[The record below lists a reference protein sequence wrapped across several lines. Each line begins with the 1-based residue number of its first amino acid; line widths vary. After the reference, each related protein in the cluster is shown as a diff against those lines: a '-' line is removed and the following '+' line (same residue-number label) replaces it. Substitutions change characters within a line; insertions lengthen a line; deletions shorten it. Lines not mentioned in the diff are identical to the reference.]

1 MNKNVILSLL
11 FILSLFSILS
21 LTGAIKEKAS
31 FTRSELI
38 SGSPLYGCLS
48 TCLCVNRHTCLTVC
62 LSTCLPAYPSFCL
75 PICLLLYLS
84 VCLPVICLLI
94 CLSACLFVCL
104 SVLLPVCPSVCLP
117 VYLFVCLPV
126 CLPVGQENINWYFL
140 AFHLSACLSGC
151 LFVSLSVFLPICLS
165 ACPLVS
171 LPAWLHVCLSVYLPA
186 SQALHLY
193 CISIIYLL
201 IKYLCCEEPGGLSVS
216 LLHFLSQSSS
226 VFGKWNFKWNLES
239 NSLALLF
246 NKMISMWL
254 SSSL

>member
-1 MNKNVILSLL
+1 MCQQAYLFDCLSFYLPAW
-11 FILSLFSILS
+11 SV
-21 LTGAIKEKAS
+21 
-31 FTRSELI
+31 
-38 SGSPLYGCLS
+38 CCS
-48 TCLCVNRHTCLTVC
+48 TCLFVCLLSVYLLSFCLFVCLLVCPSACLSFCLSPCLFVC
-62 LSTCLPAYPSFCL
+62 LSTCLSPCSSREYQLVFSCF
-75 PICLLLYLS
+75 
-84 VCLPVICLLI
+84 
-94 CLSACLFVCL
+94 
-104 SVLLPVCPSVCLP
+104 PSV
-117 VYLFVCLPV
+117 
-126 CLPVGQENINWYFL
+126 
-140 AFHLSACLSGC
+140 CLSGC

-193 CISIIYLL
+193 CISMKYLL

-216 LLHFLSQSSS
+216 LLHFLSQSTS

-254 SSSL
+254 SSSS

>member
-1 MNKNVILSLL
+1 MAFCLPVCVSTGILACLPIWL
-11 FILSLFSILS
+11 FVYPSV
-21 LTGAIKEKAS
+21 
-31 FTRSELI
+31 
-38 SGSPLYGCLS
+38 CHS
-48 TCLCVNRHTCLTVC
+48 TCLFVC
-62 LSTCLPAYPSFCL
+62 LLSVYLFVLLPVC
-75 PICLLLYLS
+75 LS
-84 VCLPVICLLI
+84 VCLPVICLLV
-94 CLSACLFVCL
+94 CPSACLSFCL
-104 SVLLPVCPSVCLP
+104 SVLLSVS
-117 VYLFVCLPV
+117 LFVCLPV
-126 CLPVGQENINWYFL
+126 CLPVHQENINWYFL
-140 AFHLSACLSGC
+140 AFYLSACLSGR

-193 CISIIYLL
+193 CISMKYLL
-201 IKYLCCEEPGGLSVS
+201 IKYLCCEEPGGMSVS
-216 LLHFLSQSSS
+216 LLHFLSQSTS

>member
-1 MNKNVILSLL
+1 MCQQAYL
-11 FILSLFSILS
+11 FD
-21 LTGAIKEKAS
+21 
-31 FTRSELI
+31 
-38 SGSPLYGCLS
+38 CLS
-48 TCLCVNRHTCLTVC
+48 FYQ
-62 LSTCLPAYPSFCL
+62 PACL
-75 PICLLLYLS
+75 PICLFVCPSVCFSTCLFVCLLS
-84 VCLPVICLLI
+84 VYLFVFLPV
-94 CLSACLFVCL
+94 CLSACLSFCLSALLSVSLFICL
-104 SVLLPVCPSVCLP
+104 SVYLSVSLFVKRISSGIFLLSICLP
-117 VYLFVCLPV
+117 V
-126 CLPVGQENINWYFL
+126 
-140 AFHLSACLSGC
+140 SGC

-193 CISIIYLL
+193 CISMKYLL

-216 LLHFLSQSSS
+216 LLHFLSQSTS